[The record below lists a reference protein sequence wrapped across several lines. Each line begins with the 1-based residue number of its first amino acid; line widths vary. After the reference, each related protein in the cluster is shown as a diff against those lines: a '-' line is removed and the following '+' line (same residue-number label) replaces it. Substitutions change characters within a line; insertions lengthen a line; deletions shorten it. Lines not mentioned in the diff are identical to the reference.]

1 MRRGERVRYDA
12 APTRNGVN
20 LMSIA
25 RPHGADEA
33 LPFPTSR
40 APSRSAGAPGWLWAT
55 LLLVLAGGLGY
66 YAFSLQTERDSVRSA
81 LEASEGQL
89 LAQRTKGTAT
99 EQQLL
104 ALRRAHTAQTAQLTA
119 LTASLDDANAELHAA
134 NQNLVE
140 LVDERGELGAE
151 LAEFKQMTR
160 QLSRMI
166 DSGRLQVTFRRGR
179 MVVELKAQVLFPSGS
194 ADLTADGKEALTDVA
209 RSLRGFTGRHFIV
222 AGHTDNVPVSGK
234 FESNWDLSSAR
245 AVTVT
250 GALIRGGLRPAQLVA
265 AGYGEYDPIAR
276 NNSEAGKQ
284 ANRRIEII
292 LEPRL
297 SALGQAKSKPAKK

>member
-1 MRRGERVRYDA
+1 
-12 APTRNGVN
+12 
-20 LMSIA
+20 MSIA
-25 RPHGADEA
+25 RPHGADEP
-33 LPFPTSR
+33 LPFPTSE
-40 APSRSAGAPGWLWAT
+40 APSRSARVPGWLWAT
-55 LLLVLAGGLGY
+55 VLLGLAGALGY
-66 YAFSLQTERDSVRSA
+66 YAFVLQTERDSVQSA
-81 LEASEGQL
+81 LKASESQL
-89 LAQRTKGTAT
+89 LEQRTKGKAA
-99 EQQLL
+99 EQQLQT
-104 ALRRAHTAQTAQLTA
+104 LRREQATLAAKLAETSG
-119 LTASLDDANAELHAA
+119 SLENANAELLAA
-134 NQNLVE
+134 NQNVLE

-160 QLSRMI
+160 ELSRMI
-166 DSGRLQVTFRRGR
+166 DSGRLQVSFRRGR

-194 ADLTADGKEALTDVA
+194 ADLTAGGKEALTDVA
-209 RSLRGFTGRHFIV
+209 KSLRGFTGRHFIV

-250 GALIRGGLRPAQLVA
+250 SALIRGGLRPGQLVA

-276 NNSEAGKQ
+276 NTTEAGKQ

-297 SALGQAKSKPAKK
+297 REPKPRNVGGNR